1 MTRSCGPLDLD
12 DARTPPIGELPP
24 PVVAAL
30 VRAAAADPA
39 YDGPPPPDGGAT
51 VVPGRRTVIKVQH
64 RRHETLAVLAEF
76 ERIRARSGIPAPAL
90 LDSGELDFDDGSY
103 WWAVLARADGV
114 HGGPG
119 ERLAERQRRMGA
131 LLRRWHDTV
140 PATGYRL
147 DDPGAGA
154 LFFGEIRAR
163 NRPAALCLVVALD
176 KACRGAPMSAIHGD
190 LAVGHNVLFRGGRPC
205 AVLDPGAVQV
215 GPPMVDLAWS
225 VAVDLG
231 LGGTIRDA
239 VDGYGRERVDADQLD
254 RLLPLMAQR
263 RYVDV
268 VAQRRAEET
277 ARLAAWLVARDVEP
291 PPWARPDQR

>member
-1 MTRSCGPLDLD
+1 VTWSCGPLDLD
-12 DARTPPIGELPP
+12 DARTSPIGALPP
-24 PVVAAL
+24 PVVIAL
-30 VRAAAADPA
+30 VRAAAASAA
-39 YDGPPPPDGGAT
+39 YDGPPPPAGAAT

-64 RRHETLAVLAEF
+64 RRHETLSVLTAL
-76 ERIRARSGIPAPAL
+76 ERIRVRSGLPAPAL
-90 LDSGELDFDDGSY
+90 LACGELDLDGGPY
-103 WWAVLARADGV
+103 WWTVLARATGV

-119 ERLAERQRRMGA
+119 DRLAERQRRVGA

-147 DDPGAGA
+147 DDPGAAA
-154 LFFGEIRAR
+154 LFFGEIRMR
-163 NRPAALCLVVALD
+163 DRPAALRLVAALD
-176 KACRGAPMSAIHGD
+176 RACRGAPMSAIHGD
-190 LAVGHNVLFRGGRPC
+190 LAVGHNVLFCGGRPS

-231 LGGTIRDA
+231 LGGTIHDA
-239 VDGYGRERVDADQLD
+239 VDGYGCGRVDTGLLH

-268 VAQRRAEET
+268 VAQRCADEA
-277 ARLAAWLVARDVEP
+277 ARLAAWLVAHDVEP
-291 PPWARPDQR
+291 PSCARPD